1 MYINNYMF
9 YNYNGTS
16 IFYEQKRDSEGGTNV
31 FLHGWQRSG
40 EDFREIIESQGITNY
55 VLLDFPPFGKSD
67 VIKGWNIFTYVNM
80 LISLLD
86 YLKIKRVNLIGHSF
100 GGRIAIILAAIKRD
114 FVGRLVLL
122 DSAGMKPKKT
132 FRKFVKIQ
140 SYKLRK
146 KLGLNVDG
154 FGSSDYRALSK
165 EMRETF
171 KSVVNTYLEEYAKQI
186 SCQTLIIYGENDKET
201 PIYMAKKLNK
211 LIDKSRLEVIKN
223 SGHFCFVDNKIK
235 VGKMIGS
242 FLKEE

>member
-1 MYINNYMF
+1 MFINNYMF
-9 YNYNGTS
+9 YNYNGVS
-16 IFYEQKRDSEGGTNV
+16 IFYEQKRVRDGATNI

-55 VLLDFPPFGKSD
+55 ALLDFPPFGSSEN
-67 VIKGWNIFTYVNM
+67 IKGWNIFTYVNM

-100 GGRIAIILAAIKRD
+100 GGRIAIILAAIKREY
-114 FVGRLVLL
+114 VNRLILL
-122 DSAGMKPKKT
+122 DSAGMKP
-132 FRKFVKIQ
+132 RNSLRRILKIH

-171 KSVVNTYLEEYAKQI
+171 KSVVNTHLEEYAKQI

-201 PIYMAKKLNK
+201 PIYMAKKLNR
-211 LIDKSRLEVIKN
+211 LIDKSKLEIIQN
-223 SGHFCFVDNKIK
+223 SGHFCFIDNKIK

>member
-1 MYINNYMF
+1 MF

-16 IFYEQKRDSEGGTNV
+16 IFYEQKRESEGVTNV

-40 EDFREIIESQGITNY
+40 EDFREVIESQKITNY
-55 VLLDFPPFGKSD
+55 VLLDFPPFGKSEN
-67 VIKGWNIFTYVNM
+67 IKGWNIFTYVNM

-100 GGRIAIILAAIKRD
+100 GGRIAIIFTAIKREY
-114 FVGRLVLL
+114 VSRLILL
-122 DSAGMKPKKT
+122 DSAGMKP
-132 FRKFVKIQ
+132 RKSLRRILKIH

-146 KLGLNVDG
+146 KLGFNVEN

-165 EMRETF
+165 EMKETF

-186 SCQTLIIYGENDKET
+186 SSQTLIIYGENDKET

-211 LIDKSRLEVIKN
+211 LIVNSRLEIIRN